1 MEDNVIEKA
10 KPAHG
15 SDIEEVL
22 KVLEEEGKEEEN
34 A

>member
-15 SDIEEVL
+15 ADTEAI
-22 KVLEEEGKEEEN
+22 KVLEEEAKEEDN

>member
-15 SDIEEVL
+15 ADI
-22 KVLEEEGKEEEN
+22 KENEKKGEKEN